1 MPRPFSLPPLGLSS
15 SVPGTRSHPF
25 LSSSA
30 HNSGPSPMRVT
41 VKTSRLLSLILEAVV
56 ANRGLVFAIF
66 CLGVLQAVFAK
77 APFALAYPLIDLL
90 TGQEPGTRFLESI
103 AEFLGLDLG
112 SPEMNSVVAFAI
124 LVSLCGVL
132 GAPAIYGVLVLSR
145 YFATKIVV
153 DLRNDVGQHMLRLP
167 LRFFGV
173 RRMGELLS
181 NITNDT
187 TILARSFSLAAD
199 HVIVDPLLIMA
210 NAAILLWFVPESAL
224 VLLVMV
230 PAIAW
235 PIHSMGHRIRSTSSR
250 TLSAMGDATESMSQM
265 LSGIRTVKGF
275 QLEDQRLEDFKETNA
290 LYLKRSVRML
300 RAKALSQSSVHLG
313 YTVAFGVLF
322 LFMAWLVANE
332 RYSFTSIAI
341 IIAPLATTYTHV
353 KRLTRAYNTLMESA
367 GALEGIESVLLEIP
381 DPGVDGEGIAVPSLE
396 GRVQLEGVS
405 FAYEDEPVLR
415 DVSFTVEPGQTIAMV
430 GPSGAGK
437 STTLDLLARFY
448 DPIEGRI
455 LIDGQNLAD
464 MKLVD
469 YRSHIAIVSQQP
481 FLFNASIRDNILCGR
496 PDASQQEMES
506 AARNAQIH
514 DFIVTLP
521 DGYDSLA
528 GERGCSLS
536 GGQMQ
541 RITIAR
547 AILRDPRI
555 LFLDEATSSLDSES
569 EELIQKALKN
579 LMVGRTSFVIAH
591 RLSTIA
597 NADLIVVLDKGR
609 VVEQGTH
616 DELISKSGVYK
627 RMRDLQT
634 T

>member
-1 MPRPFSLPPLGLSS
+1 
-15 SVPGTRSHPF
+15 
-25 LSSSA
+25 
-30 HNSGPSPMRVT
+30 
-41 VKTSRLLSLILEAVV
+41 
-56 ANRGLVFAIF
+56 
-66 CLGVLQAVFAK
+66 VLQAVFAK

-90 TGQEPGTRFLESI
+90 TGQEPGSRFLESI
-103 AEFLGLDLG
+103 AEFLGLNLG
-112 SPEMNSVVAFAI
+112 SPEMNSVVSFAI

-153 DLRNDVGQHMLRLP
+153 ELRNDVGQHMLRLP

-181 NITNDT
+181 NITTDT
-187 TILARSFSLAAD
+187 TILARAFSLAAD
-199 HVIVDPLLIMA
+199 HVVVDPLLIMA

-224 VLLVMV
+224 VLLIMV

-235 PIHSMGHRIRSTSSR
+235 PIHTMGRRIRSTSSR
-250 TLSAMGDATESMSQM
+250 TLAAMGDATESMSQM

-275 QLEDQRLEDFKETNA
+275 QLEDQRMKDFRATNE

-313 YTVAFGVLF
+313 YTVAFGALF
-322 LFMAWLVANE
+322 LFMAWLVSND

-367 GALEGIESVLLEIP
+367 GALEGIESVLLETP
-381 DPGVDGEGIAVPSLE
+381 DPGVDGKGVAVPHLD
-396 GRVQLEGVS
+396 GRVELDNVS

-415 DVSFTVEPGQTIAMV
+415 DVSFVVEPGQTIAMV

-448 DPIEGRI
+448 DPIKGRI

-496 PDASQQEMES
+496 PDASQQEMET

-514 DFIVTLP
+514 DFIVSLP

-528 GERGCSLS
+528 GERGSSLS

-616 DELISKSGVYK
+616 DELVSKSGVYK
-627 RMRDLQT
+627 RMRDLQKT
-634 T
+634 